1 MTRIKICGITNIDD
15 ALMTIDA
22 GADALGFNFVPD
34 TPRYLKDTKAAAKI
48 IEQLPPFITTVGL
61 FVNAAP
67 EVIQAIADECH
78 LDMLQLHGDESPQF
92 CRGLNRRVIKAVR
105 VKDESS
111 CSHLSDYRVSGYLL
125 DTYVKGAMGGTGVV
139 FDWRL
144 AVKAKQYGQ
153 VILAGGLNPDNVG
166 ASVQQVRP
174 YGVDVSSGVEVSPG
188 RKDPVKVQTFI
199 RNVKEVDREWKQLN

>member
-15 ALMTIDA
+15 ALMSIDV

-34 TPRYLKDTKAAAKI
+34 TPRYFKDIKAAAKI

-61 FVNAAP
+61 FVNADSAL
-67 EVIQAIADECH
+67 IQSIADECH

-92 CRGLNRRVIKAVR
+92 CQGFNRRVVKAVR

-111 CSHLSDYRVSGYLL
+111 FSLMSDYRVSGYLL
-125 DTYVKGAMGGTGVV
+125 DTYVKGKMGGTGVA
-139 FDWRL
+139 FDWRF

-153 VILAGGLNPDNVG
+153 IILAGGLNPNNVG
-166 ASVQQVRP
+166 AAVQQVRP
-174 YGVDVSSGVEVSPG
+174 YGVDVSSGVEASPG
-188 RKDPVKVQTFI
+188 RKDPDKVGAFI
-199 RNVKEVDREWKQLN
+199 RNVKEVDREWKQSN

>member
-15 ALMTIDA
+15 ALMSVDA

-61 FVNAAP
+61 FVNADPAL
-67 EVIQAIADECH
+67 IQSIADECH

-92 CRGLNRRVIKAVR
+92 CQGFNRRVIKAVR
-105 VKDESS
+105 IKDELS

-125 DTYVKGAMGGTGVV
+125 DTYVKGALGGTGVA
-139 FDWRL
+139 FDWSL
-144 AVKAKQYGQ
+144 AVKAKQYGRI
-153 VILAGGLNPDNVG
+153 VLAGGLDPDNV
-166 ASVQQVRP
+166 ASAVRQVRP
-174 YGVDVSSGVEVSPG
+174 YGVDVSSRVEASPG
-188 RKDPVKVQTFI
+188 RKDPVKVGGFI
-199 RNVKEVDREWKQLN
+199 RNVKEVDREWKQSN

>member
-15 ALMTIDA
+15 ALMSIDA

-61 FVNAAP
+61 FVNADP
-67 EVIQAIADECH
+67 ELIQAIADECH

-92 CRGLNRRVIKAVR
+92 CQGFNRRVIKAVR
-105 VKDESS
+105 IKDESS

-125 DTYVKGAMGGTGVV
+125 DTYVKGALGGTGVV
-139 FDWRL
+139 FDWQL
-144 AVKAKQYGQ
+144 AIKAKQYGQ
-153 VILAGGLNPDNVG
+153 IVLAGGLDPDNV
-166 ASVQQVRP
+166 ASAVQQVRP
-174 YGVDVSSGVEVSPG
+174 YGVDVSSRVEASPG
-188 RKDPVKVQTFI
+188 RKDPLKVRAFI
-199 RNVKEVDREWKQLN
+199 QNVKEVDREWKQSN

>member
-15 ALMTIDA
+15 ALMSIDA

-61 FVNAAP
+61 FVNADP
-67 EVIQAIADECH
+67 ELIQSIADECH

-92 CRGLNRRVIKAVR
+92 CQGFNRRVIKAVR
-105 VKDESS
+105 IKDESS

-125 DTYVKGAMGGTGVV
+125 DTYVKGALGGTGVA

-144 AVKAKQYGQ
+144 AVKAKQYGRI
-153 VILAGGLNPDNVG
+153 VLAGGLDPDNV
-166 ASVQQVRP
+166 ALAVRQVRP
-174 YGVDVSSGVEVSPG
+174 YGVDVSSRVEASPG
-188 RKDPVKVQTFI
+188 RKDPVKVRAFI
-199 RNVKEVDREWKQLN
+199 QNVREVDREWKQSN

>member
-15 ALMTIDA
+15 ALMSIDV

-34 TPRYLKDTKAAAKI
+34 TPRYFKDIKAAAKI

-61 FVNAAP
+61 FVNADSAL
-67 EVIQAIADECH
+67 IQAIADECH

-92 CRGLNRRVIKAVR
+92 CQRFNRRVVKAVR

-111 CSHLSDYRVSGYLL
+111 FSLMSDYRVSGYLL
-125 DTYVKGAMGGTGVV
+125 DTYVKGKMGGTGVA
-139 FDWRL
+139 FDWRF

-153 VILAGGLNPDNVG
+153 IILAGGLNPNNVG
-166 ASVQQVRP
+166 AAVQQVRP
-174 YGVDVSSGVEVSPG
+174 YGVDVSSGVEASPG
-188 RKDPVKVQTFI
+188 RKDPVKVRAFI
-199 RNVKEVDREWKQLN
+199 RNVKEVDREWKQSN

>member
-15 ALMTIDA
+15 ALMSIDA
-22 GADALGFNFVPD
+22 GADALGFNFVPG
-34 TPRYLKDTKAAAKI
+34 TPRYLKDIKAAAKI

-61 FVNAAP
+61 FVNADP
-67 EVIQAIADECH
+67 EVIQATADECY

-92 CRGLNRRVIKAVR
+92 CQGFNRRVIKAVR

-125 DTYVKGAMGGTGVV
+125 DTYVKGEMGGTGVA
-139 FDWRL
+139 FDWHL

-153 VILAGGLNPDNVG
+153 IILAGGLNPDNV
-166 ASVQQVRP
+166 ASAVKQVCP
-174 YGVDVSSGVEVSPG
+174 YGVDVSSRVEASPG
-188 RKDPVKVQTFI
+188 RKDPVKVGAFI
-199 RNVKEVDREWKQLN
+199 QNVKEVDREWKQSN

>member
-15 ALMTIDA
+15 ALMSIDA

-34 TPRYLKDTKAAAKI
+34 TPRYLKDTKAAVKI

-61 FVNAAP
+61 FVNADS
-67 EVIQAIADECH
+67 ELIQSIADECH

-92 CRGLNRRVIKAVR
+92 CQGFNRRVIKAVR
-105 VKDESS
+105 IRDESS

-125 DTYVKGAMGGTGVV
+125 DTYVKGALGGTGVA

-144 AVKAKQYGQ
+144 AVKAKQYGRI
-153 VILAGGLNPDNVG
+153 VLAGGLDPDNV
-166 ASVQQVRP
+166 ASAVRQVRP
-174 YGVDVSSGVEVSPG
+174 YGVDVSSRVEASPG
-188 RKDPVKVQTFI
+188 RKDPVKVRAFI
-199 RNVKEVDREWKQLN
+199 QHVRKVDREWKQSN

>member
-15 ALMTIDA
+15 ALMSIDA

-61 FVNAAP
+61 FVNADP
-67 EVIQAIADECH
+67 ELIQSIADECH

-92 CRGLNRRVIKAVR
+92 CQGFNRRVIKAVR
-105 VKDESS
+105 IKDESS

-125 DTYVKGAMGGTGVV
+125 DTYVKGALGGTGVA
-139 FDWRL
+139 FDWQSRG
-144 AVKAKQYGQ
+144 KGET
-153 VILAGGLNPDNVG
+153 
-166 ASVQQVRP
+166 VRS
-174 YGVDVSSGVEVSPG
+174 DSS
-188 RKDPVKVQTFI
+188 RRRT
-199 RNVKEVDREWKQLN
+199 

>member
-15 ALMTIDA
+15 ALMSIDA

-61 FVNAAP
+61 FVNADP
-67 EVIQAIADECH
+67 ELIQSIADECH

-92 CRGLNRRVIKAVR
+92 CQGFNRRVIKAVR
-105 VKDESS
+105 VKDELS

-125 DTYVKGAMGGTGVV
+125 DTYVKGALGGTGVA
-139 FDWRL
+139 FDWQL
-144 AVKAKQYGQ
+144 AIKAKQYGQ
-153 VILAGGLNPDNVG
+153 IVLAGGLDPDNV
-166 ASVQQVRP
+166 ASAVQQVRP
-174 YGVDVSSGVEVSPG
+174 YGVDVSSRVEASPG
-188 RKDPVKVQTFI
+188 RKDPVKVRAFI
-199 RNVKEVDREWKQLN
+199 QNVKEVDREWKQSN

>member
-15 ALMTIDA
+15 ALMAIDA

-61 FVNAAP
+61 FVNADP
-67 EVIQAIADECH
+67 ELIQAIADECH

-92 CRGLNRRVIKAVR
+92 CQGFNRRVIKAVR

-125 DTYVKGAMGGTGVV
+125 DTYVKGALGGTGVA
-139 FDWRL
+139 FDWQL
-144 AVKAKQYGQ
+144 AIKAKQYGRI
-153 VILAGGLNPDNVG
+153 VLAGGLDPDNV
-166 ASVQQVRP
+166 ASAVKQVRP
-174 YGVDVSSGVEVSPG
+174 YGVDVSSRVEASPG
-188 RKDPVKVQTFI
+188 RKDPVKVGAFI
-199 RNVKEVDREWKQLN
+199 QNVREVDREWKQSN

>member
-15 ALMTIDA
+15 ALMATDA
-22 GADALGFNFVPD
+22 GADALGFAFVPD

-67 EVIQAIADECH
+67 EVIRTTADECH

-92 CRGLNRRVIKAVR
+92 CRVLNRRIIKAAR

-111 CSHLSDYRVSGYLL
+111 FAHLSDYRVSGYLL
-125 DTYVKGAMGGTGVV
+125 DTYVKGALGGTGVA
-139 FDWRL
+139 FDWHL
-144 AVKAKQYGQ
+144 AVKAKQYGRI
-153 VILAGGLNPDNVG
+153 ILAGGLDPDNVG
-166 ASVQQVRP
+166 SAVQQVRP
-174 YGVDVSSGVEVSPG
+174 YGVDVSSGVEVRPG
-188 RKDPVKVQTFI
+188 RKDPVKVQAFI
-199 RNVKEVDREWKQLN
+199 QTVKEMDRKWKQLN

>member
-125 DTYVKGAMGGTGVV
+125 DTYVKGAMGGTGVA

-166 ASVQQVRP
+166 AAVQQVRP

-188 RKDPVKVQTFI
+188 RKDLVKVQTFI

>member
-15 ALMTIDA
+15 ALMSIDA

-61 FVNAAP
+61 FVNADP
-67 EVIQAIADECH
+67 ELIQATADECH

-92 CRGLNRRVIKAVR
+92 CQGFNRRVIKAVR

-125 DTYVKGAMGGTGVV
+125 DTYVKGEMGGTGVA
-139 FDWRL
+139 FDWHL

-153 VILAGGLNPDNVG
+153 IILAGGLNPDNV
-166 ASVQQVRP
+166 ASAVKQVRP
-174 YGVDVSSGVEVSPG
+174 YGVDVSSRVEASPG
-188 RKDPVKVQTFI
+188 RKDPVKVGAFI